1 MRQRREADM
10 LIKDLE
16 WKEEKRCDGDN
27 TLYVVHT
34 DLGRITVLD
43 RITGWGGGLRGIETG
58 YKDKDGRFWL
68 ALDRFDIRRFPN
80 LTLDKAIELIK
91 KEANIRPVE

>member
-1 MRQRREADM
+1 M

-16 WKEEKRCDGDN
+16 WKEEKRCNGED
-27 TLYVVHT
+27 TLYTAHT

-43 RITGWGGGLRGIETG
+43 RITGWGGGLRDIETG
-58 YKDKDGRFWL
+58 YTDQDGRFWL
-68 ALDRFDIRRFPN
+68 ASGMFDIRRFSD

-91 KEANIRPVE
+91 KEANTCTCE